1 MLKRLLVVIVVIAL
15 VAVAV
20 RLVFF
25 KGPADD
31 GVLRL
36 SGNIEATDV
45 RLSFK
50 IPGRLASRQVAEGES
65 VAEGQLVAT
74 LDPTDQQLSVAQA
87 AASVVY
93 AESVLAELEAGSRPE
108 QLSQAA
114 AQVAQ
119 ARAALEQL
127 EHGSRTQEIASAEA
141 AVEQALAAA
150 AAAQVQLDLAQADY
164 ERSQELYAAG
174 VVPAQRNDQAR
185 TAWEGAQRAWDGASA
200 AVKSTR
206 EQLSLAHEG
215 PRVEQVDQAR
225 AALQQVQAGYAL
237 LAAGPRAETIA
248 QAEAQLELASQ
259 KLRQANQQLEYTK
272 LKAEAGGIVL
282 SKAAEP
288 GEYLNP
294 GAPVVTIGYLDQVWL
309 RGYINETDLGRVRAG
324 QQVEVTT
331 DSYPGVPY
339 SGRISFISSNAEF
352 TPKAVQTT
360 SERVKLMY
368 MVKIELDNPEHELK
382 PGMPADAVITLAE

>member
-1 MLKRLLVVIVVIAL
+1 MLKRILIVVAVIVL
-15 VAVAV
+15 VAVAA

-25 KGPADD
+25 KGQVDD

-50 IPGRLASRQVAEGES
+50 IPGRLASRLIAEGES

-74 LDPTDQQLSVAQA
+74 LDPTDQQLAVAQEA
-87 AASVVY
+87 ANVVF

-119 ARAALEQL
+119 AKAALAQL

-141 AVEQALAAA
+141 SVDQALAAA
-150 AAAQVQLDLAQADY
+150 EQAHVQLDLAQADY

-174 VVPAQRNDQAR
+174 VIPAQRNDQAR
-185 TAWEGAQRAWDGASA
+185 TAWDGAQRALDGASA
-200 AVKSTR
+200 AVQSAR

-225 AALQQVQAGYAL
+225 AMLQQTQAGYAL
-237 LAAGPRAETIA
+237 LAAGSRAETIS

-272 LKAEAGGIVL
+272 LKAEADGVVL

-309 RGYINETDLGRVRAG
+309 RGYINETDLGRVRLG
-324 QQVEVTT
+324 QQAEVTT
-331 DSYPGVPY
+331 DSYPGMPY
-339 SGRISFISSNAEF
+339 TGRISFISSNAEF

-382 PGMPADAVITLAE
+382 PGMPADAVIKLAE

>member
-1 MLKRLLVVIVVIAL
+1 MLKRLLIVVVVIVLI
-15 VAVAV
+15 AVAV

-25 KGPADD
+25 KGQVDD

-65 VAEGQLVAT
+65 VVEGQLVAT
-74 LDPTDQQLSVAQA
+74 LDPTDQQLAVAQA

-119 ARAALEQL
+119 ARAALTQL
-127 EHGSRTQEIASAEA
+127 EHGSRTQEIATAEA
-141 AVEQALAAA
+141 SVLQALAALEA
-150 AAAQVQLDLAQADY
+150 SRAQRDLALADY
-164 ERSQELYAAG
+164 ERSLELYTAG
-174 VVPAQRNDQAR
+174 VIPAQRNDQAR
-185 TAWEGAQRAWDGASA
+185 TDWEGAKRAWDGARAAAKSA
-200 AVKSTR
+200 R
-206 EQLSLAHEG
+206 ERLSLAHEG

-225 AALQQVQAGYAL
+225 AALQQTQAGYAL

-272 LKAEAGGIVL
+272 LKAEAGGVVL

-309 RGYINETDLGRVRAG
+309 RGYINETDLGRVRVG

-339 SGRISFISSNAEF
+339 SGRISFIGSNAEF

>member
-1 MLKRLLVVIVVIAL
+1 MLKRLLIVVVVIVL
-15 VAVAV
+15 VAIAV

-25 KGPADD
+25 KGQVDS
-31 GVLRL
+31 GELRL

-50 IPGRLASRQVAEGES
+50 IPGRLASRLVAEGES

-74 LDPTDQQLSVAQA
+74 LDPTDQQLAVAQA
-87 AASVVY
+87 AASVVF

-119 ARAALEQL
+119 ARAALTQL
-127 EHGSRTQEIASAEA
+127 EHGSREQEIASAEA
-141 AVEQALAAA
+141 AVNQALAAA
-150 AAAQVQLDLAQADY
+150 EQAQVQLDLADADY
-164 ERSQELYAAG
+164 ERSQELFAAG
-174 VVPAQRNDQAR
+174 VIPAQRNDQAR
-185 TAWEGAQRAWDGASA
+185 TAWETAQRTLDGAD
-200 AVKSTR
+200 AVVLRAR
-206 EQLSLAHEG
+206 ERHSLAMEG

-225 AALQQVQAGYAL
+225 AVLQQMQAGYAL
-237 LAAGPRAETIA
+237 LAAGPRVEIIS
-248 QAEAQLELASQ
+248 QAGAQLELASQ
-259 KLRQANQQLEYTK
+259 KLRQAKAQLEYTK
-272 LKAEAGGIVL
+272 LKAAADGIVL

-288 GEYLNP
+288 GEYLMP

-309 RGYINETDLGRVRAG
+309 RGYINETDLGRVHLD

-331 DSYPGVPY
+331 DTYPGKVYP
-339 SGRISFISSNAEF
+339 GRISFISSEAEF
-352 TPKAVQTT
+352 TPKAVQTRG
-360 SERVKLMY
+360 ERVKLMY
-368 MVKIELDNPEHELK
+368 MVKLELANPQLELK